1 MSERIVVTEHANGPV
16 LPCVCTTVRRADR
29 LLNRIYDDALRPS
42 GLATTQYAILATLSR
57 ANGSLSHSQLARK
70 QEMAGTTLSRTLKPL
85 LRDDL
90 VAMAPGA
97 DRRTRLVT
105 ITERGEEVLAQARPL
120 WRAAQERVLAE
131 VGSARA
137 AQLIDEL
144 GTVIATLRGA

>member
-144 GTVIATLRGA
+144 GAVIATLREA

>member
-1 MSERIVVTEHANGPV
+1 
-16 LPCVCTTVRRADR
+16 
-29 LLNRIYDDALRPS
+29 
-42 GLATTQYAILATLSR
+42 
-57 ANGSLSHSQLARK
+57 
-70 QEMAGTTLSRTLKPL
+70 L